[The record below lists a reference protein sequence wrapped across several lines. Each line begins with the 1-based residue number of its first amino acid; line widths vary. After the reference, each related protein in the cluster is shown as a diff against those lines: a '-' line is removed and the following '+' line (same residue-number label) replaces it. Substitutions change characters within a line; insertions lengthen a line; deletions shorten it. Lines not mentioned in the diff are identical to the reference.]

1 MPMEIPQEVTEKILH
16 DLTDARDIDDIVM
29 EVCEKTGLGWEEVE
43 KYVNRLSIE
52 DKSAITLAQSPL
64 LVLVA
69 LGTFLAGVV
78 VILYGL
84 YQAYLINLTNSQA
97 LVLYLVTNGSG
108 LFWNF
113 ILGTA
118 MITGSLKGMQDVW
131 EAIFERLG
139 MSS

>member
-1 MPMEIPQEVTEKILH
+1 MEIPQEVTKKILH
-16 DLTDARDIDDIVM
+16 DLTDDRDMDDIVM

-52 DKSAITLAQSPL
+52 DKSEITLAQSPL
-64 LVLVA
+64 LVLLA

-84 YQAYLINLTNSQA
+84 YQAYLIYSANSQA
-97 LVLYLVTNGSG
+97 FVLYLVTNGGG

-118 MITGSLKGMQDVW
+118 MITGSLKGMEEVW